1 MLLPQSNLKPDCK
14 GVKYVLNNIMSLLD
28 KFQSQ
33 VKESNTNVEII
44 AVNVTAVITY
54 KDTDKLI
61 LDTDKGRFFVFKNSI
76 NGIENPLALPQRF
89 KANITLVEKGE
100 YVNVTAV
107 NIELDSLGKYNFVAA
122 AKIAVQL

>member
-1 MLLPQSNLKPDCK
+1 
-14 GVKYVLNNIMSLLD
+14 MSLLD

-44 AVNVTAVITY
+44 PVNVTAVITY